1 MKLESLT
8 LPDSVVEI
16 HHPDDIEV
24 KISVRTRH
32 PQSREYNAARVEL
45 SKDED
50 QTLAAVVAEA
60 ATIEINGID
69 DFDNSPESIRDFLRD
84 PRFFWVAAEI
94 ARPYIEQKKSS
105 VKD

>member
-8 LPDSVVEI
+8 LAESVVDI
-16 HHPDDIEV
+16 HHPDDADI

-45 SKDED
+45 SKDDD

-60 ATIEINGID
+60 ATVEVIGID
-69 DFDNSPESIRDFLRD
+69 DFDNSPESIRNFLRD

-105 VKD
+105 TKD